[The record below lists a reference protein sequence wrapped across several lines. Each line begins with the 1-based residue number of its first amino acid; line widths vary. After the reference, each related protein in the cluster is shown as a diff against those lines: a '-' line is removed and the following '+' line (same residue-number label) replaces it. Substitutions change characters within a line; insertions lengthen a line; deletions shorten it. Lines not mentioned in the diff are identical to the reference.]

1 MKKST
6 AFLLAFACLLIG
18 CFGSYVILTEFLP
31 VSGPE
36 AAQSV
41 SEGLDE
47 IYQYLNHE
55 YYQEVD
61 LGPINEGAYKGAVT
75 ALGDPYSE
83 YMTKAEYEDM
93 MVNESGD
100 YSGIGVTVSIDV
112 TTGYPYAVVVHKG
125 APAEKAGV
133 QVGDIFM
140 AMDGEPIDITK
151 SLNQMAMELRGEE
164 GSVVTVTVYR
174 DGTTLDI
181 PITRGHVVI
190 DKVEYRL
197 LEDGLGYIKITE
209 FYGNVIEKINEAS
222 DYMEEHEIKGLV
234 LDLRDNPGGYVDY
247 ATAIADALL
256 PEGDIVTTVD
266 RNGNKQTVRSDK
278 DHLDLPIAV
287 LMNAGSA
294 SASEILAGALKD
306 HDAAEI
312 VGVTSFGKALVQ
324 RLYPLNKSDGFL
336 KITIATYY
344 TPDGHNIHGKGIEPD
359 YVVELNEE
367 QVLKP
372 STLNDENDTQL
383 KKAIEVVKE
392 KMK

>member
-222 DYMEEHEIKGLV
+222 DYMEEH
-234 LDLRDNPGGYVDY
+234 
-247 ATAIADALL
+247 
-256 PEGDIVTTVD
+256 
-266 RNGNKQTVRSDK
+266 
-278 DHLDLPIAV
+278 
-287 LMNAGSA
+287 
-294 SASEILAGALKD
+294 
-306 HDAAEI
+306 
-312 VGVTSFGKALVQ
+312 
-324 RLYPLNKSDGFL
+324 
-336 KITIATYY
+336 
-344 TPDGHNIHGKGIEPD
+344 
-359 YVVELNEE
+359 
-367 QVLKP
+367 
-372 STLNDENDTQL
+372 
-383 KKAIEVVKE
+383 
-392 KMK
+392 